1 VTYGNIDALAT
12 GRKMTLAV
20 PISPTAHIRLADKAR
35 AAGLDLPTFVSRLLE
50 AEAQRPTLVELS
62 GEVFENFKRMNVS
75 DEELGQRLEN
85 EKHAAR
91 AARRGE
97 PFAE

>member
-1 VTYGNIDALAT
+1 
-12 GRKMTLAV
+12 MTLAV
-20 PISPTAHIRLADKAR
+20 PISPQAERRLADKAN

-50 AEAQRPTLVELS
+50 AEARRPTLLELS
-62 GEVFENFKRMNVS
+62 GEVFENFKRMEMT
-75 DEELGQRLEN
+75 DEELGDRLEE

-91 AARRGE
+91 AARRGA

>member
-1 VTYGNIDALAT
+1 
-12 GRKMTLAV
+12 MTLAV
-20 PISPTAHIRLADKAR
+20 PISPEAERRLADRAN
-35 AAGLDLPTFVSRLLE
+35 AAGLDLQTFAARLLE

-62 GEVFENFKRMNVS
+62 GDVFENFKKMNMT
-75 DEELGQRLEN
+75 DEELGDQLEE

-91 AARRGE
+91 AARRGA

>member
-1 VTYGNIDALAT
+1 
-12 GRKMTLAV
+12 MTLAV
-20 PISPTAHIRLADKAR
+20 PISPQAERRLADKAR

-50 AEAQRPTLVELS
+50 AEAQRPTLLEIS
-62 GEVFENFKRMNVS
+62 GEVHENFKRMNMT
-75 DEELGQRLEN
+75 DEELGQRLEE

-91 AARRGE
+91 AARRGA

>member
-1 VTYGNIDALAT
+1 
-12 GRKMTLAV
+12 MTLAV
-20 PISPTAHIRLADKAR
+20 PISSKVERRLVEKAK
-35 AAGLDLPTFVSRLLE
+35 AAGVDLPTFVSRVLE

-62 GEVFENFKRMNVS
+62 GQVSENFKRMNMT
-75 DEELGQRLEN
+75 DEELGERLEE

-91 AARRGE
+91 AARRGA